1 MNDSASIW
9 RRVCCRISACD
20 SDVKDFQVLT
30 ATFSPES
37 VQVHQYS
44 RVAFP
49 DHERLGEN
57 SNAVVVFGF
66 AVTIACIF
74 VQMISRTRGYG
85 LQRWVVCGARED
97 PRAICIASRLKRH
110 GIHILQTQSGNS
122 LRIPPPEP
130 NHNSDPNPNSNQR
143 DVHDSSRSTQ
153 FPNLARITLWAFW
166 LRGRDRLQLSSTH
179 GPRCQIVTDDGWI
192 HSQFGL
198 IAGHSVEWRNTCY
211 TSPSNGLVAQSYVSS
226 PV

>member
-74 VQMISRTRGYG
+74 VQMMST
-85 LQRWVVCGARED
+85 D
-97 PRAICIASRLKRH
+97 PRIWTATLGRVWCAR
-110 GIHILQTQSGNS
+110 G
-122 LRIPPPEP
+122 
-130 NHNSDPNPNSNQR
+130 
-143 DVHDSSRSTQ
+143 SSSC
-153 FPNLARITLWAFW
+153 L
-166 LRGRDRLQLSSTH
+166 
-179 GPRCQIVTDDGWI
+179 
-192 HSQFGL
+192 
-198 IAGHSVEWRNTCY
+198 HSVYIETPQHTYLTNPIGPFAVSY
-211 TSPSNGLVAQSYVSS
+211 THLTLPTILLV
-226 PV
+226 